1 MEVLY
6 FLWHSLL
13 FKPMGHKA
21 VLHVDVTNQVALWF
35 AVLLEQWNYHHV
47 LWEWYNQG
55 WLDGQGMLN
64 AYKGN

>member
-1 MEVLY
+1 
-6 FLWHSLL
+6 
-13 FKPMGHKA
+13 
-21 VLHVDVTNQVALWF
+21 VDVTNQVALWF